1 MTSSRQFNPG
11 AAQTIQEQ
19 AAVWAMRDMGRPTD
33 SRLVAAREAWLNE
46 RPEHREAYTEAV
58 RALGIVAA
66 NRADPAVLALRHKA
80 LDARP
85 MKPIPSPLGTRLAAG
100 LAVGALVTAI
110 GVGLRISDTRTQRL
124 DAGIQTPLARVGRVY
139 STGVGQRLTV
149 PLPDG
154 SLVTLD
160 TASTVRVRYTV
171 GERSVDL
178 LQGQALFKV
187 AKHLPAPFE
196 VYAGDQRITAL
207 GTVFDVRLEPDRVK
221 VALLEGSVRV
231 ASASPTDSAEPR
243 REVVLDPGQALEQ
256 RGSIVRVSDINPKRT
271 NSWID
276 GVLDFDDEPL
286 ASAVAEVNRY
296 SEHKIILEGAEIRAL
311 RISGIFTT
319 GDTERFAQT
328 MAELFSLDVAHDTSG
343 RIILSRR
350 LS

>member
-1 MTSSRQFNPG
+1 
-11 AAQTIQEQ
+11 
-19 AAVWAMRDMGRPTD
+19 
-33 SRLVAAREAWLNE
+33 
-46 RPEHREAYTEAV
+46 
-58 RALGIVAA
+58 
-66 NRADPAVLALRHKA
+66 
-80 LDARP
+80 
-85 MKPIPSPLGTRLAAG
+85 
-100 LAVGALVTAI
+100 
-110 GVGLRISDTRTQRL
+110 
-124 DAGIQTPLARVGRVY
+124 
-139 STGVGQRLTV
+139 
-149 PLPDG
+149 
-154 SLVTLD
+154 
-160 TASTVRVRYTV
+160 
-171 GERSVDL
+171 VDL